1 MVQRWQGRGRDLTG
15 QKFGKLTVLGF
26 GGYEQNT
33 RQRVAMWNCHCD
45 CGSDCQVE
53 GYLAGPADGEK
64 AAAVSGR
71 AADQMEGERFGKLV
85 VLGAD
90 PENHTTLQKVLCRC
104 DCGNVRSV
112 ATRELKNGK
121 ITSCGCDEPAQTQ
134 CRRILWNGSMMSE
147 LETSATWQFRQGN
160 FTQIHTLK
168 EWVYVW
174 IREVLQG
181 VVKPTTIRMYAET
194 MEHHIFPAL
203 GEEQL
208 QELSGEKLEA
218 WLALLSRQ
226 SVTGTRTGKMTEGT
240 VRNVLSVLSGSLR
253 DAQKYGL
260 IDSNPCL
267 DVHFF
272 EKKDQSSDCRSWLQP
287 EQIRQL
293 EPVLVSYKDEDGYP
307 LGLGFQLVLYTGITL
322 SEAAALRWKD
332 VDFQEKILNIRYFV
346 AMKRTRPED
355 ERVYD
360 LEKLTGRK
368 NRQVPVPDFMM
379 QTLEK
384 LQKSYQG
391 NPEDFVLG
399 NQAQEPVRVD
409 RMRAALQRRSHMCGM
424 DTVTPRMLRD
434 TYAMRAVQAGAT
446 SDLDRTINGICL
458 LSAGDQAV
466 HACK

>member
-1 MVQRWQGRGRDLTG
+1 MARTGRDLTG

-53 GYLAGPADGEK
+53 GYLLS
-64 AAAVSGR
+64 SGR
-71 AADQMEGERFGKLV
+71 RKSCGCIRRAAGQMEGERFGKLV
-85 VLGAD
+85 VLGED
-90 PENHTTLQKVLCRC
+90 PDNQTTLKKVLCRC
-104 DCGNVRSV
+104 DCGNIRSV
-112 ATRELKNGK
+112 ATRDLKSGK
-121 ITSCGCDEPAQTQ
+121 ITSCGCDEPL
-134 CRRILWNGSMMSE
+134 RHNPSDFLKRHYDVE
-147 LETSATWQFRQGN
+147 LESLRQAFRQGN

-208 QELSGEKLEA
+208 QGLSGEKLEA

-260 IDSNPCL
+260 IDNNPCL

-287 EQIRQL
+287 EQILQL

-346 AMKRTRPED
+346 AMKRSRPED
-355 ERVYD
+355 ERVCS
-360 LEKLTGRK
+360 RK
-368 NRQVPVPDFMM
+368 N
-379 QTLEK
+379 
-384 LQKSYQG
+384 
-391 NPEDFVLG
+391 
-399 NQAQEPVRVD
+399 
-409 RMRAALQRRSHMCGM
+409 
-424 DTVTPRMLRD
+424 
-434 TYAMRAVQAGAT
+434 
-446 SDLDRTINGICL
+446 
-458 LSAGDQAV
+458 
-466 HACK
+466 

>member
-1 MVQRWQGRGRDLTG
+1 MATRDL
-15 QKFGKLTVLGF
+15 K
-26 GGYEQNT
+26 
-33 RQRVAMWNCHCD
+33 
-45 CGSDCQVE
+45 S
-53 GYLAGPADGEK
+53 
-64 AAAVSGR
+64 
-71 AADQMEGERFGKLV
+71 
-85 VLGAD
+85 
-90 PENHTTLQKVLCRC
+90 
-104 DCGNVRSV
+104 
-112 ATRELKNGK
+112 GK
-121 ITSCGCDEPAQTQ
+121 ITSCGCDEPLRHNPSDFLERQYDV
-134 CRRILWNGSMMSE
+134 E
-147 LETSATWQFRQGN
+147 LESLRQAFRQGN

-208 QELSGEKLEA
+208 QGLSGEKLEE
-218 WLALLSRQ
+218 WLGLLSRQ

-272 EKKDQSSDCRSWLQP
+272 EKKDQISDCRSWLQP

-332 VDFQEKILNIRYFV
+332 VDFQEKLLNIRYFV

-368 NRQVPVPDFMM
+368 NRKVPVPDFMVQM
-379 QTLEK
+379 L
-384 LQKSYQG
+384 KSIKERYQG
-391 NPEDFVLG
+391 REEDFVIG

-409 RMRAALQRRSHMCGM
+409 RM
-424 DTVTPRMLRD
+424 
-434 TYAMRAVQAGAT
+434 QAGAT
-446 SDLDRTINGICL
+446 SDLIAQLMGFASSHQVIRRYMPANKMNERKLLDRMFGNRTFL
-458 LSAGDQAV
+458 L
-466 HACK
+466 

>member
-1 MVQRWQGRGRDLTG
+1 M
-15 QKFGKLTVLGF
+15 
-26 GGYEQNT
+26 
-33 RQRVAMWNCHCD
+33 
-45 CGSDCQVE
+45 
-53 GYLAGPADGEK
+53 
-64 AAAVSGR
+64 
-71 AADQMEGERFGKLV
+71 
-85 VLGAD
+85 
-90 PENHTTLQKVLCRC
+90 
-104 DCGNVRSV
+104 
-112 ATRELKNGK
+112 
-121 ITSCGCDEPAQTQ
+121 
-134 CRRILWNGSMMSE
+134 
-147 LETSATWQFRQGN
+147 
-160 FTQIHTLK
+160 
-168 EWVYVW
+168 
-174 IREVLQG
+174 
-181 VVKPTTIRMYAET
+181 
-194 MEHHIFPAL
+194 
-203 GEEQL
+203 
-208 QELSGEKLEA
+208 
-218 WLALLSRQ
+218 SRQ

-346 AMKRTRPED
+346 AMKRTRLED

-368 NRQVPVPDFMM
+368 NRKVPVPDFMVQM
-379 QTLEK
+379 L
-384 LQKSYQG
+384 KSIKERYQG
-391 NPEDFVLG
+391 NLEDFVLG
-399 NQAQEPVRVD
+399 NQAQEPVGVD
-409 RMRAALQRRSHMCGM
+409 RMRVALQRHSNMCGM

-446 SDLDRTINGICL
+446 SDLIAQLMGFASSQQVIRRYMPANKMNERELLDRMFGNRT
-458 LSAGDQAV
+458 S
-466 HACK
+466 